1 MNIRNVF
8 FNRLDQSCIGEAGPF
23 ATTPLFHCWHLV
35 KTKQWT
41 FKLFSIPCQDLRISF
56 LLWAKFLLSPF
67 LIIGCWILWVRH
79 SDKNPF
85 SGVIIERSCSEIFQL
100 PVQRSTD
107 LIAKCKNHR
116 NTSIIWTSH
125 KPAVIKKNSTGIL
138 TLCNEVNCP
147 KFKTN
152 HISEKGINWFYFGLC
167 PKIWVD
173 FTLSISLYQ
182 M

>member
-1 MNIRNVF
+1 MF
-8 FNRLDQSCIGEAGPF
+8 FLIDLISLALARLAHL
-23 ATTPLFHCWHLV
+23 PLLSYSIVGTWW
-35 KTKQWT
+35 KPSNEWT
-41 FKLFSIPCQDLRISF
+41 FKLFAIPCQDLGISF

-67 LIIGCWILWVRH
+67 LIIGCWIVWVRH

-85 SGVIIERSCSEIFQL
+85 SGVIIERSCWEIFQL

-138 TLCNEVNCP
+138 TLCNEVNCL
-147 KFKTN
+147 KF
-152 HISEKGINWFYFGLC
+152 
-167 PKIWVD
+167 
-173 FTLSISLYQ
+173 
-182 M
+182 